1 MSIEDINFLKKQS
14 IRQSYTFLVDSS
26 SRDRRIFPY
35 PSEYSID
42 FQTPFK
48 YVIGMELLDASIP
61 KTMYNIDENNNK
73 IYFYIIENEETN
85 IIEPVI
91 NEKQE
96 YIYDTSLFSMI
107 EIPPGDYTSKTLVE
121 KIRVAFTD
129 YDINILSYSLPIDL
143 TNRIYFQ
150 SSKSFILDMKQSTMA
165 EVLGFD
171 LYTVDN
177 EKNASNYSF
186 QNINKLSGCEKLYYS
201 LKQSDGTYKINA
213 PGMMYLLGFKYLIL
227 KCPEIEEHLYRSLSY
242 SKYSLGLAK
251 IRINSYGYND
261 EKTSF
266 MKVPLR
272 EFHPI
277 GKLAKL
283 TFRFETNDGK
293 LYDFKGVNH
302 NLTFAIYYYEP
313 RHDNIVTNSILN
325 PEYNPNFIDYMYK
338 QEDIEGDS
346 DEDEEDLSRDNLEV
360 YKKREFEY
368 SNQGLSKK
376 NNQIAYT
383 TMRKNIDNEKQ
394 LQYLKSKI
402 ETIHEETS
410 EEEISEYSDE
420 ENSDDN

>member
-1 MSIEDINFLKKQS
+1 
-14 IRQSYTFLVDSS
+14 
-26 SRDRRIFPY
+26 
-35 PSEYSID
+35 
-42 FQTPFK
+42 
-48 YVIGMELLDASIP
+48 
-61 KTMYNIDENNNK
+61 
-73 IYFYIIENEETN
+73 
-85 IIEPVI
+85 
-91 NEKQE
+91 
-96 YIYDTSLFSMI
+96 
-107 EIPPGDYTSKTLVE
+107 
-121 KIRVAFTD
+121 
-129 YDINILSYSLPIDL
+129 
-143 TNRIYFQ
+143 
-150 SSKSFILDMKQSTMA
+150 
-165 EVLGFD
+165 
-171 LYTVDN
+171 
-177 EKNASNYSF
+177 
-186 QNINKLSGCEKLYYS
+186 
-201 LKQSDGTYKINA
+201 
-213 PGMMYLLGFKYLIL
+213 
-227 KCPEIEEHLYRSLSY
+227 
-242 SKYSLGLAK
+242 
-251 IRINSYGYND
+251 
-261 EKTSF
+261 

>member
-1 MSIEDINFLKKQS
+1 
-14 IRQSYTFLVDSS
+14 
-26 SRDRRIFPY
+26 
-35 PSEYSID
+35 
-42 FQTPFK
+42 
-48 YVIGMELLDASIP
+48 MELLDASIP

-186 QNINKLSGCEKLYYS
+186 QNINKLPGCEKLYYS

-251 IRINSYGYND
+251 IRINSY
-261 EKTSF
+261 
-266 MKVPLR
+266 
-272 EFHPI
+272 
-277 GKLAKL
+277 
-283 TFRFETNDGK
+283 
-293 LYDFKGVNH
+293 
-302 NLTFAIYYYEP
+302 
-313 RHDNIVTNSILN
+313 
-325 PEYNPNFIDYMYK
+325 
-338 QEDIEGDS
+338 
-346 DEDEEDLSRDNLEV
+346 
-360 YKKREFEY
+360 
-368 SNQGLSKK
+368 
-376 NNQIAYT
+376 
-383 TMRKNIDNEKQ
+383 
-394 LQYLKSKI
+394 
-402 ETIHEETS
+402 
-410 EEEISEYSDE
+410 
-420 ENSDDN
+420 

>member
-186 QNINKLSGCEKLYYS
+186 QNINKLPGCEKLYYS